1 MSLLIRNVLL
11 EGEYLDVYIE
21 KDRFTRIAPV
31 IRVPADTVIDGTPFT
46 ILPAFYNTH
55 THAAMS
61 LMRGYADD
69 MELFTWLNEHIW
81 PLEKK
86 ITEDDVYH
94 GTRLAILEMIKS
106 GTVYFNDMYWHP
118 MGTARAAAEMGIRAD
133 IAPVIIDPD
142 GELGEVAKCD
152 ADIFSREREFPP
164 RVRFVL
170 GPHAIYTDSKST
182 LKSCSELAREQGK
195 RVQIHVSET
204 AAEVEDCVKAHGMR
218 PVEYLDSIG
227 FWGPEVLAV
236 HAVHL
241 NDRERDILRE
251 HEVSIA
257 HCPAS
262 NMKLCSGNFGYVKAA
277 EAGIRLTLGTDGA
290 SSNNDL
296 SMLEEMKLAAL
307 WAKSLSGDPTAASA
321 EDIFRMAT
329 RNGAEWAGLDA
340 GEIREGRLADC
351 ILLRRDH
358 HTVAPSDHFI
368 SDLVYSADNESID
381 TVICGGN
388 ILMRDRAVKGENEIV
403 ARAKETYGDLLKR

>member
-1 MSLLIRNVLL
+1 
-11 EGEYLDVYIE
+11 
-21 KDRFTRIAPV
+21 
-31 IRVPADTVIDGTPFT
+31 
-46 ILPAFYNTH
+46 
-55 THAAMS
+55 
-61 LMRGYADD
+61 
-69 MELFTWLNEHIW
+69 
-81 PLEKK
+81 
-86 ITEDDVYH
+86 
-94 GTRLAILEMIKS
+94 
-106 GTVYFNDMYWHP
+106 
-118 MGTARAAAEMGIRAD
+118 
-133 IAPVIIDPD
+133 
-142 GELGEVAKCD
+142 
-152 ADIFSREREFPP
+152 
-164 RVRFVL
+164 VRFVL

-182 LKSCSELAREQGK
+182 LKSCSELARDQGK
-195 RVQIHVSET
+195 RVQIHISET
-204 AAEVEDCVKAHGMR
+204 ATEVEDCVKAHGMR

-241 NDRERDILRE
+241 NDHERHILRD

-262 NMKLCSGNFGYVKAA
+262 NMKLCSGNFAYAKAA

-321 EDIFRMAT
+321 EDIFHMAT

-340 GEIREGRLADC
+340 GKIREGRLADC

-381 TVICGGN
+381 TVICGGV
-388 ILMRDRAVKGENEIV
+388 ILMRDRAVKGEDEIV
-403 ARAKETYGDLLKR
+403 ARAKETYGDLIKR